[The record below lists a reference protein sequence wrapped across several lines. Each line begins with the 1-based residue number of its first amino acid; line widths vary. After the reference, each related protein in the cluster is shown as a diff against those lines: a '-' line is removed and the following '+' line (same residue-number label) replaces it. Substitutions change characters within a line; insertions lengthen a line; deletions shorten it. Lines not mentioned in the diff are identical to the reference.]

1 MDFFSSKT
9 QNMMIFLTIYVI
21 QCDAVTQY
29 LTAMPIGFTH
39 GTSYFIKLYLMKNK
53 LSGHISSLFLSFSNV
68 NEFIFTV
75 RIYRAL
81 RLQSCL
87 FYWRFISNYRRNVK
101 STLDKKC
108 PISVH
113 DLHSEKKCIAYKI
126 IYNVFKKEAFIF
138 YLVIYLNNVYDV

>member
-1 MDFFSSKT
+1 
-9 QNMMIFLTIYVI
+9 MIFLTINVI

-29 LTAMPIGFTH
+29 LPIGITH

-75 RIYRAL
+75 QIYRAL

-87 FYWRFISNYRRNVK
+87 FY
-101 STLDKKC
+101 
-108 PISVH
+108 
-113 DLHSEKKCIAYKI
+113 
-126 IYNVFKKEAFIF
+126 
-138 YLVIYLNNVYDV
+138 